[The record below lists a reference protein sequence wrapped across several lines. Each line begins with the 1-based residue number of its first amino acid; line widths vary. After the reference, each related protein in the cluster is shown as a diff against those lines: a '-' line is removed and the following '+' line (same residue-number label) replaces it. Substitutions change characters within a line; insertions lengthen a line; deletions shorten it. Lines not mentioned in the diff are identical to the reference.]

1 MLEIKNIGD
10 VIDTE
15 ILYCNEV
22 LFKDTNFQV
31 TSIISLSYGFTSS
44 PEIQLR
50 IKGNSETK
58 RIIKEAFK
66 DLYYNENMETH
77 YEYSN
82 LFTIFIH
89 HTDIDKLAE
98 FLRDNIDKI
107 RNVVVNSLYNNSNL
121 LHNKNL
127 EKAMKQMNDY
137 ISYKFFTQFL
147 S

>member
-1 MLEIKNIGD
+1 MLGIKNIRD

-22 LFKDTNFQV
+22 LFKDTDFQV
-31 TSIISLSYGFTSS
+31 TSLSYGFTHST
-44 PEIQLR
+44 EIQLR

-58 RIIKEAFK
+58 RIIKETFK
-66 DLYYNENMETH
+66 DLYYNEIMETP